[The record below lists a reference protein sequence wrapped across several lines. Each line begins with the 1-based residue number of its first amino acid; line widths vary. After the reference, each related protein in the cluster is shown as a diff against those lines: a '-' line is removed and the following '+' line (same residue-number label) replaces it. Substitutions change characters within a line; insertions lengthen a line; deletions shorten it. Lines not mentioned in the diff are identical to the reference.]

1 MSNAQSYIS
10 FGSGLRL
17 MSEDV
22 YIKAMG
28 GNMSRK
34 GFRAL
39 CRNLLC
45 PMIEIGDTRYVEM
58 IRFELAMT
66 AITRIGEEDFF
77 APGSRS
83 IRNQS
88 AKGTRKL
95 DPEKVLKNYEVLAA
109 ELLAAKKVN
118 GVELTHEEKDA
129 ARTAANRMRESALH
143 MMPSSAQ
150 ARKDR
155 KRAL

>member
-1 MSNAQSYIS
+1 
-10 FGSGLRL
+10 
-17 MSEDV
+17 
-22 YIKAMG
+22 
-28 GNMSRK
+28 
-34 GFRAL
+34 
-39 CRNLLC
+39 
-45 PMIEIGDTRYVEM
+45 M

-118 GVELTHEEKDA
+118 GVELTHEVKDA

>member
-1 MSNAQSYIS
+1 MSDAQSYIS
-10 FGSGLRL
+10 FGSGVRL

-28 GNMSRK
+28 GGMTRK

-39 CRNLLC
+39 CRNLMC
-45 PMIEIGDTRYVEM
+45 PMVEIGDTRYVEM

-88 AKGTRKL
+88 AKGSRKL
-95 DPEKVLKNYEVLAA
+95 DPEKVLKNYEILAS

-118 GVELTHEEKDA
+118 GVELTHEVKDA
-129 ARTAANRMRESALH
+129 ARTAANRMRESAMHLR
-143 MMPSSAQ
+143 PSSAQ
-150 ARKDR
+150 ASKDR

>member
-17 MSEDV
+17 MSEDF

-34 GFRAL
+34 GCRAL
-39 CRNLLC
+39 CRKLLC

-118 GVELTHEEKDA
+118 GVELTHEVKDA

>member
-1 MSNAQSYIS
+1 
-10 FGSGLRL
+10 
-17 MSEDV
+17 
-22 YIKAMG
+22 
-28 GNMSRK
+28 MSRK
-34 GFRAL
+34 GFREL
-39 CRNLLC
+39 CRILLC

-118 GVELTHEEKDA
+118 GVELTHEVKDA

>member
-39 CRNLLC
+39 CRNLMC
-45 PMIEIGDTRYVEM
+45 PMVEIGDTRYVEM
-58 IRFELAMT
+58 VRFELAMS
-66 AITRIGEEDFF
+66 AITRIGEDDFF

-88 AKGTRKL
+88 AKGVRKL

-118 GVELTHEEKDA
+118 GVELTHEVKDA
-129 ARTAANRMRESALH
+129 ARTAANRMREAALH